1 MISPDIL
8 SIVVAVAIV
17 VMGGLWWI
25 LIRSWKRLIK
35 EDEIDLKADPKSSR
49 ASRWECDDLADE
61 KENFRWLERGSS
73 SETGVWV
80 DRQRRAFGRY
90 RATHLATHATR
101 SFSRRYRALVRASGH
116 VQQPFVRGN
125 YIFYLARHNFNANH
139 PYSLYCVDQATGL
152 TRTLVDARRL
162 LPHVLQSVW
171 VNDDGH
177 MCAYSFIED
186 EGSQQ
191 REVRAL
197 DVPSGNE
204 YTDELTASDFGA
216 VAWSQRCLGFFYSSR
231 VRRRLYE
238 HANGGHKDVVE
249 STDECIVYFH
259 RLGLHQDL
267 DVAVYGCSDDRGG
280 VFPHLL
286 HSCRLSHD
294 EQYLLVETFV
304 SSEAPGN
311 AVRAVDISKFNGRT
325 RESVRSIMPL
335 VPQMTHRYTYICNKG
350 DDFWFVTTKGAPKG
364 RVVRL
369 SPLACAEVRPT
380 GSSGPP
386 SPSPAPKGA
395 LKRAGSSVELIERVD
410 LNDTEMLVSGDG
422 VPSVGLGAG
431 AGVGV
436 GAGLDRIQHR
446 LIEIEPAP
454 EEWIVE
460 DGVALLEEVHMLGED
475 ILLLKYFRNGT
486 HELVA
491 VDLYDRSVAGGRQG
505 ARAHER
511 GERNGY
517 DGGSDSSSVLRYAPP
532 ALSKSVLVPLGFDG
546 SFASFHA
553 GASAPDAILQFAT
566 FSAPPRTLRV
576 AVTHAPTGELEH
588 TLSDVFEWDGS
599 VEVEPDGASDSETET
614 ETGPPI
620 RAQAHAA
627 AASPSSPRPVHGKV
641 SINPVM
647 SEATSTPITR
657 TTSSKV
663 GRRLSTMRLLMS
675 AEDDT
680 LVPVSIFGCVDF
692 KGDVSSRRPRPC
704 ILVAH
709 GGFGCSMVPSY
720 SPSHVAFAQEVG
732 GIVCVVN
739 NRGGGEFGAE
749 WHDLGRHANKQM
761 SVSDI
766 IWAAEFLIQEGF
778 TTSALLGL
786 HGFGAGSTLVGA
798 CTNQRPELFSVVVVE
813 RGILDLLHFDELC
826 PPRRGRTDLAFRL
839 LTPLMRLLGERR
851 FAVQEGVKRALV
863 SVTAHVYAL
872 RMVFETAF
880 GGPKHLTRAGTPQSA
895 GARKLMRQISGDGR
909 SLADAARSTSGLS
922 PGQSLAP
929 STPFPFTSVESLS
942 PGDTASVSSVDSSP
956 TGVQRQHQHQHQ
968 HQHPLR
974 DLPIGGA
981 WDSWY
986 YEFGFPNHIVSDY
999 NHLRLLSPVHNVTS
1013 MTPYP
1018 AILLVTDECDDEIPP
1033 QHSYKMAANVQHM
1046 QEGTVHKPTLVLIE
1060 HTSVNMRDH
1069 AASAEATT
1077 IDVFAFFIR
1086 HLLPSQQRS
1095 R

>member
-1 MISPDIL
+1 MALDLPTA
-8 SIVVAVAIV
+8 VAVAV
-17 VMGGLWWI
+17 VVLSGLWWI
-25 LIRSWKRLIK
+25 LMGPSKSFRN
-35 EDEIDLKADPKSSR
+35 EDEVNLKADPKSSR
-49 ASRWECDDLADE
+49 ASRWECGDLADE
-61 KENFRWLERGSS
+61 KENFRWLERGDSV
-73 SETGVWV
+73 ETGVWV
-80 DRQRRAFGRY
+80 DRQRRAFDVY
-90 RATHLATHATR
+90 RVRHLATHATR

-125 YIFYLARHNFNANH
+125 YLFYLARHNFNSNY
-139 PYSLYCVDQATGL
+139 PYSLYCVDQTTGL
-152 TRTLVDARRL
+152 TRILVDARRL

-177 MCAYSFIED
+177 MCAYSFFE
-186 EGSQQ
+186 EESSQQ

-197 DVPSGNE
+197 DVPSGDE
-204 YTDELTASDFGA
+204 YTDALTASDFGA

-238 HANGGHKDVVE
+238 HTNGGYKDIVE

-267 DVAVYGCSDDRGG
+267 DVAVYGCSGDRRG
-280 VFPHLL
+280 VSPHL

-294 EQYLLVETFV
+294 EQHLLVETFE

-311 AVRAVDISKFNGRT
+311 AVRAVDISKFDGRT
-325 RESVRSIMPL
+325 RESVQSIVPL
-335 VPQMTHRYTYICNKG
+335 VPQLTHRYTYICNKG
-350 DDFWFVTTKGAPKG
+350 NDFWFLTTQGAPKG

-369 SPLACAEVRPT
+369 SLLACARST
-380 GSSGPP
+380 ASSPP
-386 SPSPAPKGA
+386 SSSPSPALKGA
-395 LKRAGSSVELIERVD
+395 LKRAGSSLELTGRVD
-410 LNDTEMLVSGDG
+410 LNDTEILVSGDG
-422 VPSVGLGAG
+422 VTSAGL
-431 AGVGV
+431 GVGV
-436 GAGLDRIQHR
+436 GASLDRVQHR
-446 LIEIEPAP
+446 LTEIEPVL
-454 EEWIVE
+454 EEWVVE

-475 ILLLKYFRNGT
+475 ILLLKYFRNGS
-486 HELVA
+486 HELVV
-491 VDLYDRSVAGGRQG
+491 VDLYDRSVAGDREG
-505 ARAHER
+505 ARPRER
-511 GERNGY
+511 GQRNGN
-517 DGGSDSSSVLRYAPP
+517 DSGSGSIVRYAPP

-546 SFASFHA
+546 SFSSFHA
-553 GASAPDAILQFAT
+553 GAGAPDVILQIAT

-576 AVTHAPTGELEH
+576 AVTRAPTGELDH

-599 VEVEPDGASDSETET
+599 VEVEPDSASDSETEK
-614 ETGPPI
+614 EPPI
-620 RAQAHAA
+620 RVQACAQAGSEADVEEKA
-627 AASPSSPRPVHGKV
+627 SPLTATASPSSPSSPRPVQGKV
-641 SINPVM
+641 SINPAV
-647 SEATSTPITR
+647 SEATSTPITKIN
-657 TTSSKV
+657 SSKT
-663 GRRLSTMRLLMS
+663 GCRLSTMRLLMS
-675 AEDDT
+675 AEDDM

-692 KGDVSSRRPRPC
+692 KGDVRSRRPRPC

-749 WHDLGRHANKQM
+749 WHNLGRHANKQM
-761 SVSDI
+761 SVSDV

-786 HGFGAGSTLVGA
+786 HGFGAGGTLVGA
-798 CTNQRPELFSVVVVE
+798 CTNQRPELFSAVVVE
-813 RGILDLLHFDELC
+813 RGILDLLHFDELS
-826 PPRRGRTDLAFRL
+826 PPRRSRTDMTFRL
-839 LTPLMRLLGERR
+839 LTPLMGMLGERR
-851 FAVQEGVKRALV
+851 FAVQEGVKRFLV

-880 GGPKHLTRAGTPQSA
+880 GGSEHLTSAGTPQSA
-895 GARKLMRQISGDGR
+895 GTRKLMRQMSGER
-909 SLADAARSTSGLS
+909 HSLAGAAKHTSRLW
-922 PGQSLAP
+922 PGQNSAS

-942 PGDTASVSSVDSSP
+942 HGDSTSASSVNSSP
-956 TGVQRQHQHQHQ
+956 SGVQYQPQ
-968 HQHPLR
+968 LR
-974 DLPIGGA
+974 RLPVGGA

-1018 AILLVTDECDDEIPP
+1018 AILLVTDEYDDDIPP

-1046 QEGTVHKPTLVLIE
+1046 QESTVHKPTLVLIG

-1069 AASAEATT
+1069 AANTEATT

-1086 HLLPSQQRS
+1086 HLVPSQQRS